1 MLFHEHPL
9 NPACGDAGRMHILHK
24 KHNMTF
30 AAVPNS
36 APAIKPIALAC
47 AFTCAFSLLTPVA
60 SAQEP
65 AIASVH
71 VTGSRFPADAALPAV
86 GATVITADEIRSA
99 GVTDVNAAI
108 RKIGGVVGRQS
119 LDGSPD
125 FGLDLRGFGANS
137 SQNLV
142 ILVDGVRMNENELV
156 GTVLSTIPV
165 DSVER
170 IEIARGGSSVLYGE
184 GATGGVINIVTKRGA
199 EAGYHGS
206 VSLEG
211 GRFDQHDAR
220 VSLRHG
226 AGALSFDLAAAHQG
240 TDNYRDN
247 NEFRQKTVS
256 GGVQWAQGDSR
267 LGLRAESAR
276 QESRFPGALDLAGFE
291 ANPRQSLTPND
302 FGSLGSDRVTAYGA
316 HRIGAVELAAEL
328 AHRERETGGHY
339 ESGFGTSDVR
349 NRSRQTQF
357 SPRLR
362 HLARTDVLLNEFVAG
377 SDLLRWERASAFA
390 SAFGTT
396 RNDAGQDSRA
406 FYLRDEVRWNDAYNA
421 RLAVGAR
428 HEKFEK
434 DYADPSPFASIP
446 QESSAQSQNAWSV
459 EGSIDPVPGLTLHAK
474 AGESYR
480 VPNVDENSY
489 RDSVDVLKV
498 QTSRDLE
505 FGATLGSQ
513 ARRISARVFRH
524 RLRDEIFFDP
534 TLAFGFGINTNL
546 DPTRRQGV
554 ELDGQLAL
562 PAILP
567 GELRLTGH
575 VQHVQ
580 AEFTDGPNAG
590 REMVLVPKNVVTARL
605 AWLPGSGHSA
615 DIGAQYVSSQR
626 YGSDFDNGCGARI
639 PSYTTIDARYAVKVG
654 PWEFAATGLNLGD
667 RHYFSQAFG
676 CRSGIYPS
684 DGRQLKFS
692 VRYDF

>member
-1 MLFHEHPL
+1 
-9 NPACGDAGRMHILHK
+9 
-24 KHNMTF
+24 MTF
-30 AAVPNS
+30 AVVPNS
-36 APAIKPIALAC
+36 APAVKPIALAC
-47 AFTCAFSLLTPVA
+47 ACFLSLFAAAAPA
-60 SAQEP
+60 SAQEQ
-65 AIASVH
+65 AVSTVH

-86 GATVITADEIRSA
+86 GATVITADDIRSA
-99 GVTDVNAAI
+99 GVTDVNQAI
-108 RKIGGVVGRQS
+108 RKIGGVYGRQS

-125 FGLDLRGFGANS
+125 FGLDLRGFGTNS

-142 ILVDGVRMNENELV
+142 ILVDGVRMNENELA
-156 GTVLSTIPV
+156 GPVLSTIPV
-165 DSVER
+165 DTVER

-184 GATGGVINIVTKRGA
+184 GATGGVINIITKRGA
-199 EAGYHGS
+199 QAGYHGS

-220 VSLRHG
+220 ASLRHG

-240 TDNYRDN
+240 TDNYREN

-276 QESRFPGALDLAGFE
+276 QESRFPGSMSLAEFG
-291 ANPRQSLTPND
+291 ADPRRSFTPND
-302 FGSLGSDRVTAYGA
+302 FGSLDSDRVTASGA
-316 HRIGAVELAAEL
+316 TRIGAVELAAEL
-328 AHRERETGGHY
+328 SHRERETRGHY
-339 ESGFGTSDVR
+339 ESSTFGNTDVV

-362 HLARTDVLLNEFVAG
+362 HLARFDGLLNEFVAG
-377 SDLLRWERASAFA
+377 VDLLQWERVSTYT

-396 RNDAGQDSRA
+396 RNDAKQDSRA
-406 FYLRDEVRWNDAYNA
+406 FYVRDEVRWNDAYNA

-428 HEKFEK
+428 HESFEK
-434 DYADPSPFASIP
+434 DYADPGPFASVP
-446 QESSAQSQNAWSV
+446 RESSRQSQNAWSV
-459 EGSIDPVPGLTLHAK
+459 EGSIDPVKGVTLHAK

-489 RDSVDVLKV
+489 RSSVDVLDV

-505 FGATLGSQ
+505 FGVTVGDD

-534 TLAFGFGINTNL
+534 TLFFGINTNL

-554 ELDGQLAL
+554 ELDGHLTL
-562 PAILP
+562 PAN
-567 GELRLTGH
+567 LRLTGH
-575 VQHVQ
+575 VQHVK

-605 AWLPGSGHSA
+605 AWLPGNGHSA
-615 DIGAQYVSSQR
+615 DIGAQYVSRQR
-626 YGSDFDNGCGARI
+626 YGSDFDNSCGARI
-639 PSYTTIDARYAVKVG
+639 PSYTTVDARYAVKVG
-654 PWEFAATGLNLGD
+654 AWEFAAAGLNLGD
-667 RHYFSQAFG
+667 RQYFSQAFG

-684 DGRQLKFS
+684 NGRQLKLS